1 MNKIQQLWSTYGK
14 SIIAF
19 AFAVVTAVQAAVF
32 DGHISQV
39 EGVQI
44 SIAAVT
50 AFVVWL
56 APRLPHAAGI
66 KTAAAVGLAVLNVLV
81 TVIVG
86 GLSQADITEMVL
98 AGLTVLGVGVAPAK
112 TAALLPPT
120 RTFS

>member
-1 MNKIQQLWSTYGK
+1 MPEFFSTYGK
-14 SIIAF
+14 SIVAF

-39 EGVQI
+39 EWVQI

-56 APRLPHAAGI
+56 APRLPHAGGI

-81 TVIVG
+81 TVILG

-98 AGLTVLGVGVAPAK
+98 AALTVLGVGYAPAQSTVSLK
-112 TAALLPPT
+112 G
-120 RTFS
+120 